1 MEFFYR
7 IFWSFIIDSLE
18 FFSRIFFLEF
28 SFSILFFST
37 ILIHLHPFSQFKY
50 EHESGNIIGQ
60 WTFSW
65 ILSLLFHG
73 YKTPID
79 VDILEKVTASETSA
93 EHSDN
98 LKRLLTSETST
109 LFKSCLKMNSYLIS
123 MGAFYRFAADVCSL
137 GSALSIKWIVQ
148 AMNNGTQ
155 VTHQPF
161 IIPKKTW
168 GPKKQF
174 TEVRHEKADL
184 RDWN

>member
-1 MEFFYR
+1 M
-7 IFWSFIIDSLE
+7 
-18 FFSRIFFLEF
+18 
-28 SFSILFFST
+28 
-37 ILIHLHPFSQFKY
+37 HPFSQFKY

-168 GPKKQF
+168 AQKTIYWSQTWEGRF
-174 TEVRHEKADL
+174 TRLELNSAWFSIYEGQRGDVMSTLLWVTSDF
-184 RDWN
+184 

>member
-1 MEFFYR
+1 M
-7 IFWSFIIDSLE
+7 
-18 FFSRIFFLEF
+18 
-28 SFSILFFST
+28 
-37 ILIHLHPFSQFKY
+37 
-50 EHESGNIIGQ
+50 
-60 WTFSW
+60 
-65 ILSLLFHG
+65 SLLFQG

-98 LKRLLTSETST
+98 LKRLLTSSEESETKETT

-161 IIPKKTW
+161 IIPPKKL

>member
-1 MEFFYR
+1 M
-7 IFWSFIIDSLE
+7 
-18 FFSRIFFLEF
+18 
-28 SFSILFFST
+28 
-37 ILIHLHPFSQFKY
+37 IHLHPFSQFKY

-98 LKRLLTSETST
+98 LKRLLTSST

-168 GPKKQF
+168 APKNNLLKSDMRRQIYA
-174 TEVRHEKADL
+174 TGIE
-184 RDWN
+184 

>member
-1 MEFFYR
+1 M
-7 IFWSFIIDSLE
+7 
-18 FFSRIFFLEF
+18 
-28 SFSILFFST
+28 
-37 ILIHLHPFSQFKY
+37 IHLHPFSQFKY

-161 IIPKKTW
+161 ISKQQKQILSKKRFYCS
-168 GPKKQF
+168 K
-174 TEVRHEKADL
+174 VRHEKADL